1 MNIAKIAYRVE
12 IISTTLAAVF
22 FASGLMAVGLTTAA
36 QHRVIPTIV
45 QKHTTVVPKGANDSW
60 GQVVNRAGK
69 DDRLVDMY
77 LIPSPPQSHEQPFVV
92 PAPWPWQMVVKEYEI

>member
-36 QHRVIPTIV
+36 QHRIV
-45 QKHTTVVPKGANDSW
+45 PVVATKYTTVVPKGANDSW
-60 GQVVNRAGK
+60 GQVVSRDRKG
-69 DDRLVDMY
+69 DRLVDMD
-77 LIPSPPQSHEQPFVV
+77 ITPSPPQSRE
-92 PAPWPWQMVVKEYEI
+92 